1 MKKIDYKLISLVA
14 TAGLIFSQ
22 LALPV
27 AQVASMTD
35 HVETHQGPSGERAS
49 PASNDSVP
57 KETEKTRS
65 SPTVVSTKQ
74 TGDIT
79 VTLDGENT
87 ADASASLAS
96 RETAEDTKRNDQDLD
111 KLSQELKK
119 QSLKITDAQIIDL
132 TNLPTLENL
141 GVTLTFKEEL
151 ALEGLTEKDK
161 NLKIGILT
169 SESDEV
175 SVVDAEKVILAKEEG
190 QTQKVKELSYKGK
203 ATQPSTRIIIART
216 KELSDRTKLDLTNYG
231 KLVLDGTTEQEK
243 TDHLSPYRKPVTIKV
258 LQPRKDTIE
267 STFESADFEEVE
279 TIKNLFVWQK
289 DFTVID
295 YLSDDYQVIKTEY
308 QQANAKTF
316 ETKEMLYGDYEAVN
330 HARDGKPSE
339 NVFKVYLRS
348 SKPLELAPMLP
359 TKVTT
364 PEPRSFRSGLSGG
377 EEGKKAKS
385 RRFKRSLLPTPEP
398 RSARSRRS
406 IQPRSFEP
414 DKKVDKGNIEH
425 HKQIDYLG
433 DNPEKEDNPD
443 TTVDDTNDKHD
454 LEDLYRLYLDM
465 TGTKEALDVLV
476 VVDKSGSM
484 KEPLGS
490 DIQYE
495 YHYYHKNRYNVW
507 DYKGLVRFP
516 TYKGQKYKPDDNSLY
531 YYNRRVNVDTSSPR
545 DETVKKALFGN
556 EGLLQKF
563 LTINPEN
570 NLAVIGFQGS
580 VQYKKGRFLKTINGG
595 FFQPEIKDSEDA
607 DVLQGWNNSIDMNES
622 SLTALNNNGT
632 NYHAALLKASEM
644 FEKVKDDGRR
654 KIMIFISDGVPTFYF
669 GDDKYR
675 AGNGRAADLRNV
687 LDSQKGTNKAIET
700 FKKKNPTVTTYSL
713 GVSKDINSPTASSSP
728 VVLQYLSGTDHY
740 YGITEPGEIENT
752 LSTIVENSKVSE
764 LKISDN
770 LSRYVDYYQKQP
782 DVKVTRKL
790 KTNNTV
796 EVLYENKSVTK
807 IGKDV
812 IREVEFDDIK
822 TESSS
827 GKVTLVFHKNYRI
840 DDKYTYTVSFN
851 VKASDEAY
859 EKYKN
864 LEGKYDEQGNSG
876 TDYLENN
883 TSSDHGGLRSNDTAT
898 VDYMADGRQ
907 HNLPYKH
914 PVIQVRTV
922 PMTIEKVDAKN
933 PDTKLN
939 GVEFKLYRGND
950 KAKEKVWEKGT
961 TKNGQLTFKYLQKG
975 KMYSLYETKAKPGY
989 ALPQEP
995 WKVMVDKTGEITI
1008 TDQDGKTV
1016 ATRNSSSNDKEHNK
1030 GNTFVL
1036 KNQKHFNL
1044 KILKRD
1050 GRDKEKGLTA
1060 TFGLYDQDGKELV
1073 KDAKGQS
1080 HTGETK
1086 DNNHSLEF
1094 KGIKSGKYILK
1105 EEKAPENYYTIPEV
1119 TLTIDEKG
1127 KVTIDGKGKNFIE
1140 LTNPTKDITQIEI
1153 MVKNF
1158 KTGEYP
1164 KTGGMGRTVFTLV
1177 GVSVMA
1183 GALVMMLR
1191 RRAVR
1196 H

>member
-27 AQVASMTD
+27 AQVASMTE
-35 HVETHQGPSGERAS
+35 HVETHQNPSGQRAS
-49 PASNDSVP
+49 PSSADLAP
-57 KETEKTRS
+57 KEPEKARS

-79 VTLDGENT
+79 VTLDAEKSAEGFEKAT
-87 ADASASLAS
+87 ASLAS
-96 RETAEDTKRNDQDLD
+96 LETSDATKRNDQDLD

-132 TNLPTLENL
+132 TNLPASDNL
-141 GVTLTFKEEL
+141 GVTLTFKDGL
-151 ALEGLTEKDK
+151 ALAGLTEKDK

-169 SESDEV
+169 NESDEV
-175 SVVDAEKVILAKEEG
+175 SVVDAEKVALAKEEG
-190 QTQKVKELSYKGK
+190 QAQKVTKLSYKGK
-203 ATQPSTRIIIART
+203 VTQPSTRIIIART
-216 KELSDRTKLDLTNYG
+216 TKLQEKTELDLEDYG

-243 TDHLSPYRKPVTIKV
+243 TDQLSPYRKPVTIKV
-258 LQPRKDTIE
+258 LQPKEDTIE

-289 DFTVID
+289 EFTIID
-295 YLSDDYQVIKTEY
+295 YLSDDYKVVKTEY
-308 QQANAKTF
+308 QKANTETF
-316 ETKEMLYGDYEAVN
+316 ETKEMLYGNYEAVN
-330 HARDGKPSE
+330 HARDGKYSE
-339 NVFKVYLRS
+339 NVIKVYLRS
-348 SKPLELAPMLP
+348 SKPLDLAPMLP
-359 TKVTT
+359 AKVA
-364 PEPRSFRSGLSGG
+364 RSFGSAQSGG
-377 EEGKKAKS
+377 EDGKTVKRS
-385 RRFKRSLLPTPEP
+385 RFKRSLLQAPVP
-398 RSARSRRS
+398 RSARNKRS
-406 IQPRSFEP
+406 VQPRSVEP
-414 DKKVDKGNIEH
+414 EKKVDKGNIEH

-433 DNPEKEDNPD
+433 DSGDNKD
-443 TTVDDTNDKHD
+443 TTVDDNPKDKEE

-476 VVDKSGSM
+476 VVDRSGSM

-490 DIQYE
+490 DIKYE
-495 YHYYHKNRYNVW
+495 YQHYEMTQYGW
-507 DYKGLVRFP
+507 DNKGVVNFNEF
-516 TYKGQKYKPDDNSLY
+516 KGYSYYPNNTSIY
-531 YYNRRVNVDTSSPR
+531 YYKKRVNVDKSGARDRVVENALLGTS
-545 DETVKKALFGN
+545 
-556 EGLLQKF
+556 GLLQKF
-563 LTINPEN
+563 LDINSEN
-570 NLAVIGFQGS
+570 RLAVIGFQGS
-580 VQYKKGRFLKTINGG
+580 VEYPKGIWQKTANGG
-595 FFQPEIKDSEDA
+595 FYQPLIEDSNDA
-607 DVLQGWNNSIDMNES
+607 EVLKEWGS
-622 SLTALNNNGT
+622 SAYLEPHKLGARINNGT

-644 FEKVKDDGRR
+644 FKAVKNDDRR

-669 GDDKYR
+669 GENRYR
-675 AGNGRAADLRNV
+675 HGNGSAADINNV
-687 LDSQKGTNKAIET
+687 IASQTGTNVAIDN
-700 FKKKNPTVTTYSL
+700 FRKDNPQVTTYSL
-713 GVSKDINSPTASSSP
+713 GVSKDINKETASSSP
-728 VVLQYLSGTDHY
+728 VVLRYLSGKDYY
-740 YGITEPGEIENT
+740 YGITKTGEIENT
-752 LSTIVENSKVSE
+752 LSTIVENSKISE

-790 KTNNTV
+790 KTNDKV
-796 EVLYENKSVTK
+796 EVLYENKSVTE
-807 IGKDV
+807 IGKEV
-812 IREVEFDDIK
+812 IQEVKFDNIK
-822 TESSS
+822 TKTSS

-883 TSSDHGGLRSNDTAT
+883 TSSGYDGLRSNDNAT

-922 PMTIEKVDAKN
+922 PMTIEKVDAKD
-933 PDTKLN
+933 PTIKLD
-939 GVEFKLYRGND
+939 GVKFALYREND

-961 TKNGQLTFKYLQKG
+961 TKNGQLTFKYLQKD
-975 KMYSLYETKAKPGY
+975 KTYDLYETQAKPGY

-995 WKVMVDKTGEITI
+995 WKVMVDKKGKVTV
-1008 TDQDGKTV
+1008 TDQEGKEV
-1016 ATRNSSSNDKEHNK
+1016 EVKESNKQPVDKEK

-1060 TFGLYDQDGKELV
+1060 TFGLYDKDGKELV
-1073 KDAKGQS
+1073 KNSKGEE
-1080 HTGETK
+1080 HKLETQGK
-1086 DNNHSLEF
+1086 DHSLEF
-1094 KGIKSGKYILK
+1094 EGIKSGKYILK

-1140 LTNPTKDITQIEI
+1140 LNNPTKDITQIEI
-1153 MVKNF
+1153 TVKNF
-1158 KTGEYP
+1158 KKGEYP

-1183 GALVMMLR
+1183 GALAMMLR